1 MSSLFVQV
9 WFYSLVLAP
18 ICYFVFDVNMSYS
31 DIFRIVL
38 PTIYVEYWFFTAYI
52 VLLILSPFI
61 NLLISN
67 MSRSNFNKLL
77 LCMLILWV
85 VIPTITEKNMYGR
98 EIPQFLLLYLLG
110 AYFKKYPDNCFSK
123 KKTRV
128 ICTVVCWI
136 ALLSFTVIINLLTN
150 GSPESVNVDMRHIY
164 SRMFILILGIAVGMF
179 AMAIYSKPYQN
190 KLINTVSGC
199 TFGVYLIH
207 DNPFVRRLLWKRIFN
222 IGELYSSSLF
232 PLHAVAIVVSV
243 FVFCAIIE
251 FLRQK
256 TIATVMGNALDW
268 CILKV
273 QHLFFKKQ

>member
-1 MSSLFVQV
+1 MYKDGS
-9 WFYSLVLAP
+9 FYLNS
-18 ICYFVFDVNMSYS
+18 
-31 DIFRIVL
+31 
-38 PTIYVEYWFFTAYI
+38 
-52 VLLILSPFI
+52 
-61 NLLISN
+61 
-67 MSRSNFNKLL
+67 
-77 LCMLILWV
+77 
-85 VIPTITEKNMYGR
+85 ITEKNMYGR

-273 QHLFFKKQ
+273 QHLFSKKQ